1 MQSEP
6 RHARMPVWA
15 LPRSLAATY
24 GIIVIF
30 SSSGYLD
37 VSVRR
42 VPSAWLWI
50 HHTVTCS
57 ACRVSPFRH
66 PRINAHVQLPA
77 AFRSLS
83 RLSSA
88 PSARASA
95 LRPTMLNLLH
105 LRLIPFDKGPAAQSK
120 TVLNTSYRRICK
132 TCPSCS
138 LVLLAIAFSIYIR
151 VIDSNF
157 FYQRRG
163 LMFDVFSIQFSR
175 YGRRITGMCLRRF
188 ARHQHSGSLSW
199 MLIARKAMSLY

>member
-1 MQSEP
+1 M
-6 RHARMPVWA
+6 
-15 LPRSLAATY
+15 
-24 GIIVIF
+24 
-30 SSSGYLD
+30 
-37 VSVRR
+37 
-42 VPSAWLWI
+42 
-50 HHTVTCS
+50 TCS

-66 PRINAHVQLPA
+66 PRINAYVQLPA

-95 LRPTMLNLLH
+95 LRPTMLNLLY
-105 LRLIPFDKGPAAQSK
+105 LRPASFAGSLPYSPK
-120 TVLNTSYRRICK
+120 WFLTCPYRRICK
-132 TCPSCS
+132 ACPSCS

-175 YGRRITGMCLRRF
+175 YGLAHTRYVLPAFCTPSASRNVLTGSFLTAHRM
-188 ARHQHSGSLSW
+188 QS
-199 MLIARKAMSLY
+199 ML

>member
-6 RHARMPVWA
+6 HGMNTMVWA

-42 VPSAWLWI
+42 VPSAQLWI
-50 HHTVTCS
+50 HCTVTCS

-66 PRINAHVQLPA
+66 PRINAYVQLPA

-95 LRPTMLNLLH
+95 LRPTMLNLFVSPSLA
-105 LRLIPFDKGPAAQSK
+105 LRLARAVQKWFL
-120 TVLNTSYRRICK
+120 TCSYRRICK
-132 TCPSCS
+132 ACPSCS

-151 VIDSNF
+151 VIE
-157 FYQRRG
+157 
-163 LMFDVFSIQFSR
+163 SI
-175 YGRRITGMCLRRF
+175 Y
-188 ARHQHSGSLSW
+188 
-199 MLIARKAMSLY
+199 Y

>member
-6 RHARMPVWA
+6 HSINTVVWA

-66 PRINAHVQLPA
+66 PRINAYVQLPA

-95 LRPTMLNLLH
+95 LRPTMLNLFVSPPLPFRFTRAVQKWFLH
-105 LRLIPFDKGPAAQSK
+105 TSAGESAAW
-120 TVLNTSYRRICK
+120 VPLFF
-132 TCPSCS
+132 S
-138 LVLLAIAFSIYIR
+138 LACYCFLDLR

-175 YGRRITGMCLRRF
+175 YGRRITGMCLWRF

-199 MLIARKAMSLY
+199 MLIACKAFRCYY

>member
-6 RHARMPVWA
+6 HGMNTMVWA

-42 VPSAWLWI
+42 VPSAQLWI
-50 HHTVTCS
+50 HCTVTCS

-95 LRPTMLNLLH
+95 LRPTMLNLFVSPSLA
-105 LRLIPFDKGPAAQSK
+105 LRLVRAVQIWFLHALTGESVRH
-120 TVLNTSYRRICK
+120 VLH
-132 TCPSCS
+132 
-138 LVLLAIAFSIYIR
+138 VL
-151 VIDSNF
+151 
-157 FYQRRG
+157 
-163 LMFDVFSIQFSR
+163 
-175 YGRRITGMCLRRF
+175 
-188 ARHQHSGSLSW
+188 
-199 MLIARKAMSLY
+199 

>member
-1 MQSEP
+1 M
-6 RHARMPVWA
+6 VWA
-15 LPRSLAATY
+15 LPRSLAATD

-66 PRINAHVQLPA
+66 PRIKAYVQLPA

-95 LRPTMLNLLH
+95 LRPTMLNLFVSPPLPFRFTRAVQKWFLH
-105 LRLIPFDKGPAAQSK
+105 TSAGESAACVPLFFS
-120 TVLNTSYRRICK
+120 LACYCFLDLRICRPLIR
-132 TCPSCS
+132 PSCLS
-138 LVLLAIAFSIYIR
+138 LFPLAVSKSLAVPRYSSVFLLAIEKRSFA
-151 VIDSNF
+151 
-157 FYQRRG
+157 
-163 LMFDVFSIQFSR
+163 
-175 YGRRITGMCLRRF
+175 LRTVRWSP
-188 ARHQHSGSLSW
+188 ATYSCH
-199 MLIARKAMSLY
+199 

>member
-1 MQSEP
+1 MVFPVPFRFPSGDRMQSEP
-6 RHARMPVWA
+6 HGMNTMVWA
-15 LPRSLAATY
+15 LPRSLAATN

-42 VPSAWLWI
+42 VPSARLWI
-50 HHTVTCS
+50 HRTVTCS

-66 PRINAHVQLPA
+66 PRINAYVQLPA

-95 LRPTMLNLLH
+95 LRPTMLNLFVSPS
-105 LRLIPFDKGPAAQSK
+105 RSFISAQAVQIWFL
-120 TVLNTSYRRICK
+120 TCTYRRICK
-132 TCPSCS
+132 ACPSCS

-151 VIDSNF
+151 IVDISTND
-157 FYQRRG
+157 
-163 LMFDVFSIQFSR
+163 
-175 YGRRITGMCLRRF
+175 
-188 ARHQHSGSLSW
+188 A
-199 MLIARKAMSLY
+199 A